1 MLRSILPLAKT
12 TQRFAPKAVRFL
24 PTVKDHTIKIVF
36 VDTSVISHHYSLQ
49 LNSHSHLVAKG
60 NRVTLPARIGQNLLE
75 VARWHKVDIEGPC
88 KGGGAPTDVQRTKD
102 WNETTYG
109 EGPTC
114 FWCHVQIPLQYHHL
128 LPQPQETELEGIKQ
142 NWDEEF
148 NVSSRLACQ
157 IRLEKKHD
165 GMVVFVPDAPPTN
178 VI

>member
-1 MLRSILPLAKT
+1 MLRSILPLAKA

-36 VDTSVISHHYSLQ
+36 VDTS
-49 LNSHSHLVAKG
+49 G